1 MGKTSPHIFGA
12 WLRRAF
18 ARPVASPARA
28 LSAGMCACALLSG
41 CGSDRGAPQIKILWA
56 EWRPSDALA
65 ELGKLYE
72 AKSGVP
78 VKVVK
83 KSWDGAFG
91 DATFSEFRNRD
102 DNYDIIIGDSQWMG
116 LGVVGGHYLELTD
129 WMKRNVKLDELEP
142 AALKWYCEYPK
153 GAARYYAVPCEADA
167 MAWAYRKDLF
177 EDPGHKAAF
186 ARFLAAHHVT
196 PAFPLGPP
204 KTWEELAWIAK
215 YFKQAIPGMAG
226 LVMATS
232 RKYDMATMSFEPVMW
247 SFGGDF
253 GDFVTNRV
261 AIDSRGTIDALRFYA
276 DLMEST
282 SPGGRNMGYGEVA
295 AEYIAGRAAMACNF
309 FAFFPAIANPG
320 DNPDFYD
327 KTGYFNSPA
336 HVDSKGVSRRAAA
349 LGGQGMSINAHIS
362 PERQERAKEFLKWF
376 LETDTQELWAEKGG
390 FSSNKKVLS
399 GEAFRKAAPYNPL
412 FEEAFQLMR
421 DFWSVPEY
429 DDMMKACQREFCAV
443 FQDGADPVEAVRQ
456 IQSEHEAILRKRGR
470 IQ

>member
-1 MGKTSPHIFGA
+1 MANPHIH
-12 WLRRAF
+12 
-18 ARPVASPARA
+18 SPSLLIRTVI
-28 LSAGMCACALLSG
+28 LLPALLSLLTG
-41 CGSDRGAPQIKILWA
+41 CGSRRETPEIKILWA
-56 EWRPSDALA
+56 EWRPSEALA
-65 ELGKLYE
+65 ELGRLYE
-72 AKSGVP
+72 AKSGVS

-129 WMKRNVKLDELEP
+129 WMKENVKLDELEP

-177 EDPGHKAAF
+177 EDPGHRAGF
-186 ARFLAAHHVT
+186 ARYLAANKVS
-196 PAFPLGPP
+196 PAFPLAPP
-204 KTWEELAWIAK
+204 GTWDQLRWIAR
-215 YFKQAIPGMAG
+215 YFKQAVPGMAG
-226 LVMATS
+226 LVMPTS
-232 RKYDMATMSFEPVMW
+232 RNYDVATMSFEPVMW

-253 GDFVTNRV
+253 GDYLTNRV
-261 AIDSRGTIDALRFYA
+261 TIDSRGTVNALRFYA
-276 DLMEST
+276 DLMQTT
-282 SPGGRNMGYGEVA
+282 SAGGRNMGYGEVS

-320 DNPDFYD
+320 NNPDFYD
-327 KTGYFNSPA
+327 KTGYFNSPSHTDA
-336 HVDSKGVSRRAAA
+336 SGASLRAVA
-349 LGGQGMSINAHIS
+349 LGGQGMSVNAHIS
-362 PERQERAKEFLKWF
+362 PERQARAKEFLKWF
-376 LETDTQELWAEKGG
+376 LESGNQQLWAEKGG
-390 FSSNKKVLS
+390 FSSNKRVLAS
-399 GEAFRKAAPYNPL
+399 PSFKKAAPYNPL

-429 DDMMKACQREFCAV
+429 DDLMKSCQREFCAV
-443 FQDGADPVEAVRQ
+443 FQDGADPVEAVKQ
-456 IQSEHEAILRKRGR
+456 IQAEHEAILRKHGR

>member
-1 MGKTSPHIFGA
+1 MAESRSYT
-12 WLRRAF
+12 WLF
-18 ARPVASPARA
+18 P
-28 LSAGMCACALLSG
+28 LLSG
-41 CGSDRGAPQIKILWA
+41 LALLLGCDKRDSTPEIRILWA

-65 ELGKLYE
+65 ELGALYQ
-72 AKSGVP
+72 AKTGVA

-83 KSWDGAFG
+83 KSWDGAFA

-116 LGVVGGHYLELTD
+116 LGVLGGHYLELTD
-129 WMKRNVKLDELEP
+129 WMKGNIRTEALEP
-142 AALKWYCEYPK
+142 SALKWYCEYPK

-177 EDPGHKAAF
+177 EDAGHRAAF
-186 ARFLAAHHVT
+186 AKYLTENHVT
-196 PAFPLGPP
+196 PLFPLQPP
-204 KTWEELAWIAK
+204 ATWEELAWIAR

-232 RKYDMATMSFEPVMW
+232 RNYDMATMSFEPVMW

-253 GDFVTNRV
+253 GDYATNRV
-261 AIDSRGTIDALRFYA
+261 TVDSRATIEALRFYT
-276 DLMEST
+276 DLMAST
-282 SPGGRNMGYGEVA
+282 SAGGRNMGYGEVA

-309 FAFFPAIANPG
+309 LAFFPAIANPG

-336 HVDSKGVSRRAAA
+336 HVGPDGVRHRAVA

-362 PERQERAKEFLKWF
+362 PARQERAKDFLKWF
-376 LETDTQELWAEKGG
+376 SESATQESWAEKGG
-390 FSSNKKVLS
+390 FTADKTVLKS
-399 GEAFRKAAPYNPL
+399 EAFRKAAPYNPL

-429 DDMMKACQREFCAV
+429 DEMMKACQREFCAV
-443 FQDGADPVEAVRQ
+443 FQDGADPEDAVWQ